1 VKIGNVTIQIT
12 TSDSQKNNTLKNV
25 SSIDLGECETK
36 LRDIYEID
44 KTLPLLIYKID
55 YFSNDSLI
63 PIIGYEIY
71 NPKNLSLLN
80 LSYCSNNTIK
90 LYIPVEIDEKN
101 LFKHDPKSNYYTD
114 NCNSYTT
121 ENGTDIILKD
131 RQKEYKENNM
141 SLCEDRCKYLG
152 YNAANKQSS
161 CICEAKNHMETISE
175 IINNPNKLSN
185 DFSENEKTSSSNMIS
200 TECTYVLFTID
211 GIKSNSFFHINY
223 IELFIINYHFLFFI
237 FDNIIY

>member
-1 VKIGNVTIQIT
+1 MCYLFLDFLNG
-12 TSDSQKNNTLKNV
+12 
-25 SSIDLGECETK
+25 
-36 LRDIYEID
+36 
-44 KTLPLLIYKID
+44 LLIYKID

-121 ENGTDIILKD
+121 EDGTDIILKD

-152 YNAANKQSS
+152 YNVANKQSS

-211 GIKSNSFFHINY
+211 GIKSNISSYLLLITIFYF
-223 IELFIINYHFLFFI
+223 LSSIILFFKGNLNKI
-237 FDNIIY
+237 PGSEKDTFINK